1 MTRPHV
7 AGSPEV
13 CDLPPVR
20 ATSVDRLPKV
30 QPTQFGKYILLDR
43 IGMGGMAEIFRARA
57 LGAAG
62 FQKQLVI
69 KKILMHLAENDEF
82 VRMFID
88 EAKIAVSLQHA
99 NVVQIFDL
107 GAVRQEYFIAME
119 YVFGK
124 DLLNLL
130 IRCTHLRIR
139 IPQKLAVFILCETL
153 KGLEAAHNAV
163 DSRGNPLN
171 IIHRDVSPSNVLIS
185 YDGEVKIGDFGV
197 AKATRREA
205 ATKTG
210 TMKGKL
216 GYMSP
221 EQVTGQEI
229 DARADLFSAG
239 IILYEMLAMNR
250 LFHGKTELET
260 LMMVRDCDVADAV
273 GKLPPDVPEPLRR
286 ILLKALSREREGRF
300 QTATELLDTLLDYL
314 FNEKQRVTTQD
325 MGRFMKSVF
334 AKEIEE
340 EVARQEDIDKAV
352 AELAGVLTGETS
364 SPSVGPSGPQRVPRT
379 PAPPVVPA
387 PPPPR
392 STPPAPVTPAT
403 TSPPVS
409 SGPRAQTPVPPPGP
423 PAEAT
428 GWTEKSRFRI
438 RDGEGI
444 VYGPMG
450 FRTLVE
456 IMNRDGLGA
465 AEEISVDGAGWVAAG
480 ELPGLMEGLSDQRPA
495 RDPDFQGGFERR
507 DFSRIL
513 YRYAVCKATGRMH
526 LEAGSKR
533 KEIFWRRGR
542 PEYVTSNL
550 RSELLGEYLVD
561 RRLVSRARLNEA
573 LSALSDH
580 GGRLG
585 DALVHL
591 NLLTPHDLFTALSS
605 QVKAKLLEVF
615 SWTSGRYAFYRGEH
629 TTAQIVPLELG
640 AYALINEGVCRRLA
654 LDELKSHFDN
664 REQLGFFRCDHK
676 VISPEDLQL
685 STKQLRIWNAVGH
698 GPPIHEQLG
707 RLLAIPGVDEAD
719 VYQVLFLMERL
730 DFATLGHEVG
740 RD

>member
-1 MTRPHV
+1 MRV
-7 AGSPEV
+7 N
-13 CDLPPVR
+13 
-20 ATSVDRLPKV
+20 SVDRLPKV

-229 DARADLFSAG
+229 DARADLFSAV
-239 IILYEMLAMNR
+239 IVLYEMLAMNR

-260 LMMVRDCDVADAV
+260 LMMVRDCDVADALF
-273 GKLPPDVPEPLRR
+273 KLPPDVPEGLRK
-286 ILLKALSREREGRF
+286 ILAKGLARDREARF
-300 QTATELLDTLLDYL
+300 QSATELLDTLLDYL

-325 MGRFMKSVF
+325 MSRFMKSVF

-352 AELAGVLTGETS
+352 SELAPSLTGEPPGSHT
-364 SPSVGPSGPQRVPRT
+364 GPLRLPRT
-379 PAPPVVPA
+379 PAPAPVQPTRSF
-387 PPPPR
+387 PPPPVAPVSPSAPPR
-392 STPPAPVTPAT
+392 PATPAPGRVSTGPSPA
-403 TSPPVS
+403 
-409 SGPRAQTPVPPPGP
+409 AQPKGFWS
-423 PAEAT
+423 EN
-428 GWTEKSRFRI
+428 SRFRI

-456 IMNRDGLGA
+456 IMSRDGLGA
-465 AEEISVDGAGWVAAG
+465 AEEVSVDGAQWVAAG
-480 ELPGLMEGLSDQRPA
+480 VLPGLMEGLADEKPA
-495 RDPDFQGGFERR
+495 RAADFEGEFDRR
-507 DFSRIL
+507 DFPRIL

-526 LEAGSKR
+526 LEFGSKR

-573 LSALSDH
+573 LSTLSDH

-591 NLLTPHDLFTALSS
+591 NLLTPHDLFNALSS

-615 SWTSGRYAFYRGEH
+615 SWTSGRYGFYRGDH

-640 AYALINEGVCRRLA
+640 AYALINEGVCRRMA
-654 LDELKSHFDN
+654 LDEIKAHFDS
-664 REQLGFFRCDHK
+664 REQHAFFRCDHK
-676 VISPEDLQL
+676 VVSPEDLQL
-685 STKQLRIWNAVGH
+685 STKQLRIWNAVAH
-698 GPPIHEQLG
+698 GPTIVEQLG
-707 RLLAIPGVDEAD
+707 RLMSIPGVDEAD

-740 RD
+740 RE

>member
-1 MTRPHV
+1 M
-7 AGSPEV
+7 
-13 CDLPPVR
+13 VR

-30 QPTQFGKYILLDR
+30 QPTPFGKYILLDR
-43 IGMGGMAEIFRARA
+43 IGLGGMAEIFRARQ

-153 KGLEAAHNAV
+153 KGLEAAHYAV

-171 IIHRDVSPSNVLIS
+171 IIHRDVSPSNVMLS

-221 EQVTGQEI
+221 EQVTGQDI

-260 LMMVRDCDVADAV
+260 LMMVRDCDVSEALS
-273 GKLPPDVPEPLRR
+273 KLPAEVPDALRR
-286 ILLKALSREREGRF
+286 ILAKSLARERDQRF
-300 QTATELLDTLLDYL
+300 QTATEFLEAALDFL
-314 FNEKQRVTTQD
+314 FNEKHRVTTQD
-325 MGRFMKSVF
+325 VGRFMKSVF
-334 AKEIEE
+334 AKEIEDE
-340 EVARQEDIDKAV
+340 LARQDEIDRAIAEVAPD
-352 AELAGVLTGETS
+352 LAGDP
-364 SPSVGPSGPQRVPRT
+364 SPSGGVRSPLSRT
-379 PAPPVVPA
+379 PAPPMVPA
-387 PPPPR
+387 PRSSLHPAEPPPPR
-392 STPPAPVTPAT
+392 RATPA
-403 TSPPVS
+403 SDVPQLRGSAPPRPV
-409 SGPRAQTPVPPPGP
+409 VPPPP
-423 PAEAT
+423 PSSAA
-428 GWTEKSRFRI
+428 GWSETSRFRI
-438 RDGEGI
+438 RDDGGI

-450 FRTLVE
+450 YRTLVE
-456 IMNRDGLGA
+456 IIDRDGLNV
-465 AEEISVDGAGWVAAG
+465 AEDVSIDGGSWTAAG
-480 ELPGLMEGLSDQRPA
+480 LVNGLLEGLSESHPGRL
-495 RDPDFQGGFERR
+495 PDFSGQFERL
-507 DFSRIL
+507 DFPRLL
-513 YRYAVCKATGRMH
+513 YRYAACKATGRMH
-526 LEAGSKR
+526 LETGTKR

-561 RRLVSRARLNEA
+561 RRLVARARLNEA
-573 LSALSDH
+573 LSVLSDH

-591 NLLTPHDLFTALSS
+591 NLLTPHDLFNALSS

-615 SWTSGRYAFYRGEH
+615 SWSTGSYGFYRGGH

-640 AYALINEGVCRRLA
+640 AYALVNEGVCRRMA
-654 LDELKSHFDN
+654 LDEIKAHFDGRDQLPLN
-664 REQLGFFRCDHK
+664 RCEHRLITAQ
-676 VISPEDLQL
+676 DLQL

-698 GPPIHEQLG
+698 GIPIVEQLG
-707 RLLAIPGVDEAD
+707 RLMAIPGVDEAD
-719 VYQVLFLMERL
+719 VYQILFLMERL
-730 DFATLGHEVG
+730 DFATLAKEVRG
-740 RD
+740 T

>member
-1 MTRPHV
+1 VRP
-7 AGSPEV
+7 
-13 CDLPPVR
+13 PPD
-20 ATSVDRLPKV
+20 DRLPKV

-43 IGMGGMAEIFRARA
+43 IGIGGMAEIFRARA

-139 IPQKLAVFILCETL
+139 IPQKLAVFILCEIL

-171 IIHRDVSPSNVLIS
+171 VIHRDVSPSNVLIS

-205 ATKTG
+205 ATRAG

-260 LMMVRDCDVADAV
+260 LMMVRDCDVADAI
-273 GKLPPDVPEPLRR
+273 GKLPPDVPESLRR
-286 ILLKALSREREGRF
+286 IVLKALSREPERRF

-340 EVARQEDIDKAV
+340 EVARQEDISKAV
-352 AELAGVLTGETS
+352 AELARGLTGEATGPPFGTS
-364 SPSVGPSGPQRVPRT
+364 VAHGVSRT
-379 PAPPVVPA
+379 PNPRVVPA
-387 PPPPR
+387 PAPTR
-392 STPPAPVTPAT
+392 STPSAPVLSAAT
-403 TSPPVS
+403 SSSAFTGPRPPTPVS
-409 SGPRAQTPVPPPGP
+409 PSGPPTEGL
-423 PAEAT
+423 
-428 GWTEKSRFRI
+428 GWNENSRFRI

-450 FRTLVE
+450 LRTLVE
-456 IMNRDGLGA
+456 IVDRDGLGA
-465 AEEISVDGAGWVAAG
+465 AEEVSVDGAGWVPAG
-480 ELPGLMEGLSDQRPA
+480 AMPGLLDGISGQRPP
-495 RDPDFQGGFERR
+495 REPDFQGGFARR
-507 DFSRIL
+507 DFPRIV
-513 YRYAVCKATGRMH
+513 YRYAVCKATGRMN

-533 KEIFWRRGR
+533 KEIFWRHGR

-573 LSALSDH
+573 LATLSDH

-591 NLLTPHDLFTALSS
+591 KLLTPHDLFTALSS

-654 LDELKSHFDN
+654 LDELKGHFDS

-719 VYQVLFLMERL
+719 IYQVIFLMERL

>member
-1 MTRPHV
+1 MCHGLDVKP
-7 AGSPEV
+7 ASA
-13 CDLPPVR
+13 DR
-20 ATSVDRLPKV
+20 APKV
-30 QPTQFGKYILLDR
+30 QPVHFGKYILLDR
-43 IGMGGMAEIFRARA
+43 IGMGGMAEIFRARQY
-57 LGAAG
+57 GAAG
-62 FQKQLVI
+62 FQKQLCI

-107 GAVRQEYFIAME
+107 GAVRTEYFIAME

-139 IPQKLAVFILCETL
+139 IPQKLAVFMMCETL

-163 DSRGNPLN
+163 DSRGEPLN
-171 IIHRDVSPSNVLIS
+171 IIHRDVSPSNVLIN

-229 DARADLFSAG
+229 DARADLFSAA
-239 IILYEMLAMNR
+239 IILYETLAMNR

-260 LMMVRDCDVADAV
+260 LMMVRDCDISDAMS
-273 GKLPPDVPEPLRR
+273 KLPADVPEALRR
-286 ILLKALSREREGRF
+286 IVQKGLSRAREDRF
-300 QTATELLDTLLDYL
+300 QTATEFLDALLDFL
-314 FNEKQRVTTQD
+314 FNEKMRVTNQD

-334 AKEIEE
+334 AREIEE
-340 EVARQEDIDKAV
+340 ELARQEEIDRAVEALGPGLTAEPSGTPVQRPRGTPNPPAV
-352 AELAGVLTGETS
+352 A
-364 SPSVGPSGPQRVPRT
+364 PHRT
-379 PAPPVVPA
+379 PSPPPAAAPTTSAPPRVA
-387 PPPPR
+387 PPAVDPI
-392 STPPAPVTPAT
+392 AAG
-403 TSPPVS
+403 TSPWSP
-409 SGPRAQTPVPPPGP
+409 Q
-423 PAEAT
+423 
-428 GWTEKSRFRI
+428 SRFRI

-450 FRTLVE
+450 YRTLVE
-456 IMNRDGLGA
+456 IVNRDGLGL
-465 AEEISVDGAGWVAAG
+465 AEEVSVDGGPWVVASEVGGLLDGAA
-480 ELPGLMEGLSDQRPA
+480 EQRSAHP
-495 RDPDFQGGFERR
+495 PDFSGDFDRR
-507 DFSRIL
+507 DLSRIL
-513 YRYAVCKATGRMH
+513 YRYAACKATGRMH
-526 LEAGSKR
+526 LETGNKR
-533 KEIFWRRGR
+533 KEIYWRRGR

-573 LSALSDH
+573 LSTLSDH

-591 NLLTPHDLFTALSS
+591 NLLTPHDLFNALSA
-605 QVKAKLLEVF
+605 QVKAKLLEIF
-615 SWTSGRYAFYRGEH
+615 SWTTGHYSFYRGEH

-640 AYALINEGVCRRLA
+640 AYALVNEGVCRRMA
-654 LDELKSHFDN
+654 LDDLKIHFDG
-664 REQLGFFRCDHK
+664 REHLAFYRCDHK
-676 VISPEDLQL
+676 LISPEDLQL
-685 STKQLRIWNAVGH
+685 STKQLRIWNAVAH
-698 GPPIHEQLG
+698 GLPIAEQLG
-707 RLLAIPGVDEAD
+707 RVLSIPGVDEAD
-719 VYQVLFLMERL
+719 AYQVLFLMERL
-730 DFATLGHEVG
+730 DFATVGQALGP
-740 RD
+740 

>member
-1 MTRPHV
+1 M
-7 AGSPEV
+7 
-13 CDLPPVR
+13 R

-221 EQVTGQEI
+221 EQVTGQDI
-229 DARADLFSAG
+229 DARADLFSAA

-260 LMMVRDCDVADAV
+260 LMMVRDCDIADALS
-273 GKLPPDVPEPLRR
+273 KLPPDVPEALRK
-286 ILLKALSREREGRF
+286 ILAKGLSRERADRF
-300 QTATELLDTLLDYL
+300 QTSTELLDTLLDYL
-314 FNEKQRVTTQD
+314 FNEKQRVTNQD

-352 AELAGVLTGETS
+352 AELAPALTGEPT
-364 SPSVGPSGPQRVPRT
+364 GAHSGAMRLPRT

-387 PPPPR
+387 PPRSAPPAVA
-392 STPPAPVTPAT
+392 TPPTPPPVAARAPTPPPMPST
-403 TSPPVS
+403 SSTSPP
-409 SGPRAQTPVPPPGP
+409 GRA
-423 PAEAT
+423 AEGI
-428 GWTEKSRFRI
+428 GWNEQSRFRI

-465 AEEISVDGAGWVAAG
+465 AEEVSVDGNGWVAAG
-480 ELPGLMEGLSDQRPA
+480 ELPGLMEGLADQKPA
-495 RDPDFQGGFERR
+495 RDPDFHGAFDRR
-507 DFSRIL
+507 DFPRIL

-526 LEAGSKR
+526 LESGSKR

-591 NLLTPHDLFTALSS
+591 NLLTPHDLFNALSS

-615 SWTSGRYAFYRGEH
+615 SWTSGHYAFYRGDH

-640 AYALINEGVCRRLA
+640 AYALINEGVCRRMA
-654 LDELKSHFDN
+654 LDEIKAHFDS
-664 REQLGFFRCDHK
+664 RDQTPFFRCDHK

-698 GPPIHEQLG
+698 GPAIVEQLG
-707 RLLAIPGVDEAD
+707 RLMSIPGVDEAD

-740 RD
+740 RDDRPSPGGP